1 MCHRHGVFHAGFFYC
16 SRKKISGLAEPKGRI
31 DSIDRMRTGFPLQDK
46 TFPSEGICMRSFC
59 TFTLTESTCAL
70 LSSRGQIHAHIVCVE
85 VHLENLRPKCIENA
99 FANST
104 SVSRF

>member
-1 MCHRHGVFHAGFFYC
+1 
-16 SRKKISGLAEPKGRI
+16 
-31 DSIDRMRTGFPLQDK
+31 
-46 TFPSEGICMRSFC
+46 MRSFC

-70 LSSRGQIHAHIVCVE
+70 LSSRDQIQAHIVCVE
-85 VHLENLRPKCIENA
+85 VHLENLIPKCIENA